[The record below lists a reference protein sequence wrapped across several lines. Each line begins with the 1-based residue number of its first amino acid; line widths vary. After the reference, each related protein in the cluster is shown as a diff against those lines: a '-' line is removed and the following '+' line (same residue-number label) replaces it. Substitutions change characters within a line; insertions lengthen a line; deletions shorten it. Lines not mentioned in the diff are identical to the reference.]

1 MEEAL
6 VKTGLASEQVRDM
19 LKALSALPD
28 ADPRALSVA
37 RTQFETDFLWAAN
50 AAQGESVLNG

>member
-6 VKTGLASEQVRDM
+6 VKTGLAIEAVRDM

-28 ADPRALSVA
+28 ADPRAMAVA
-37 RTQFETDFLWAAN
+37 RTQFETAFLWAVK
-50 AAQGESVLNG
+50 AAEGGDIL